1 MTPNGERVNIIVEG
15 EGNRVTAL
23 PGGAAARLEVFS
35 ERGMGSAAIEFAPAA
50 WPSAVTLRLHL
61 GGLESLRF
69 RFDRYTIAVSV
80 SSSTQHTVME
90 SLSDGTEGTAAPI
103 APGSPFWMA
112 VHRTPHT
119 DDLRALR
126 FDVAAPAALFI
137 EGLRDFAFDWL
148 DFYR

>member
-1 MTPNGERVNIIVEG
+1 
-15 EGNRVTAL
+15 VTAL

-61 GGLESLRF
+61 CGLESL
-69 RFDRYTIAVSV
+69 SN
-80 SSSTQHTVME
+80 
-90 SLSDGTEGTAAPI
+90 GTEGTAAPI

-126 FDVAAPAALFI
+126 FGVAAPAAFFI